1 MVEISVMKIRQKSHT
16 FDSEKVG
23 RYINMV
29 CLIIII
35 IIIIIIIFHRKTVCQ
50 MEGALFYDF
59 YLLRNIFYH
68 MYMYCR

>member
-1 MVEISVMKIRQKSHT
+1 
-16 FDSEKVG
+16 
-23 RYINMV
+23 MV

-59 YLLRNIFYH
+59 YLLRNIFYY

>member
-1 MVEISVMKIRQKSHT
+1 MGIRQKSYT
-16 FDSEKVG
+16 LDSEKVG

-35 IIIIIIIFHRKTVCQ
+35 IIIHRKTVCQ

-59 YLLRNIFYH
+59 YPLRKLVY
-68 MYMYCR
+68 

>member
-23 RYINMV
+23 RYIKMV

-35 IIIIIIIFHRKTVCQ
+35 IILFHRKTVCQ

-59 YLLRNIFYH
+59 YLLRNIFYN